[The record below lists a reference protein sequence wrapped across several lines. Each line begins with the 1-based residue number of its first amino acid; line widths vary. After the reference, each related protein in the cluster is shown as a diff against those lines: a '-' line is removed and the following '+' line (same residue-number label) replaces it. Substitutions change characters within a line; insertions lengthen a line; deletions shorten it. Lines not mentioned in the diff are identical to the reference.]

1 MSAESIKS
9 VSSFTF
15 NFITFTISVKVFMV
29 LFFIQFAS
37 LETPGYVGF
46 ANLPNQVHRKSVKK
60 GFEFTLMVVGES
72 GLGKSTLVDSLFD
85 TDIYPERIVP
95 SAGGGSPF
103 IQ

>member
-1 MSAESIKS
+1 M
-9 VSSFTF
+9 
-15 NFITFTISVKVFMV
+15 
-29 LFFIQFAS
+29 
-37 LETPGYVGF
+37 PGYVGF

-95 SAGGGSPF
+95 GAEGKHLKK
-103 IQ
+103 